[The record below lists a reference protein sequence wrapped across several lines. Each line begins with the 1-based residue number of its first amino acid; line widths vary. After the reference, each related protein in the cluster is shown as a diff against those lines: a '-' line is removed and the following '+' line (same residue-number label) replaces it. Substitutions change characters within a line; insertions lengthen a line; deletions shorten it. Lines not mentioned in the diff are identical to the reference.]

1 MCGRE
6 QVGDGEIACLAATV
20 APLVCLTAVLGPL
33 AYPAAALG
41 GPLAWLT

>member
-6 QVGDGEIACLAATV
+6 QVGYREIACLAAKV